1 MRFPKPNNI
10 VAEKYVAGMSLF
22 KSKLAKIKL
31 SANESALGPSPK
43 ARKQYLEVSKNFAR
57 YPDSDGTFLR
67 NTLANKFKIDKNRVI
82 LGSGSDQ
89 IFELICKSFLKKGD
103 EVIVPKFSFIIY
115 RIYSRMNGAKV
126 IYSKE
131 NNFTVSTKDILKKVT
146 RKTKIVF
153 LANPNNPTGTYIPKE
168 ELLFLRKKL
177 RSDILLVVDDAYFEY
192 VKNKDYLS
200 GLKTFTN
207 FKNVVMTRTFSKI
220 YGLAGLRVGWG
231 YGSKEIISALNKVKP
246 PFNVSRPALFAASA
260 AVKDGSWLNKEI
272 KHVNKWNKKLFSE
285 FKKMRIE
292 TNKSFTNFLL
302 VKFDKVKINSAKVF
316 RLLAKSG
323 ILVRKMDVYGIKNSL
338 RITIGTTSENIALIK
353 KMRKILKKSTSKK
366 VLKKRWSKYENTF
379 KK

>member
-1 MRFPKPNNI
+1 MKFPKPNNI
-10 VAEKYVAGMSLF
+10 VTEKYVAGMSLF

-31 SANESALGPSPK
+31 SANESALGPSPLAK
-43 ARKQYLEVSKNFAR
+43 KQYLKVSQNFAR

-67 NTLANKFKIDKNRVI
+67 KTLSDKFRIDRNRII

-103 EVIVPKFSFIIY
+103 QVIVPKYSFIIY
-115 RIYSRMNGAKV
+115 RIYSKMSGAKV
-126 IYSKE
+126 IYANE
-131 NNFTVSTKDILKKVT
+131 NNFTVSVKDILKKVT

-153 LANPNNPTGTYIPKE
+153 LANPNNPTGTYIKRK

-177 RSDILLVVDDAYFEY
+177 RSNILLVVDDAYFEY
-192 VKNKDYLS
+192 VKQKDFMS

-231 YGSKEIISALNKVKP
+231 YGSKEIISALNRIKP

-260 AVKDGSWLNKEI
+260 AVKDSSWLNKEI
-272 KHVNKWNKKLFSE
+272 NHVNKWNKKLFAE
-285 FKKMRIE
+285 FKKMKID

-302 VKFDKVKINSAKVF
+302 VNFDRVKVNSAKAF
-316 RLLAKSG
+316 KQLAKSG

-338 RITIGTTSENIALIK
+338 RITIGTSSENTELIK
-353 KMRKILKKSTSKK
+353 KMRKILN
-366 VLKKRWSKYENTF
+366 V
-379 KK
+379 

>member
-1 MRFPKPNNI
+1 MKLPKPRKI
-10 VAEKYVAGMSLF
+10 IAEKYVAGLSLF
-22 KSKLAKIKL
+22 KSRRSPIKL

-43 ARKQYLEVSKNFAR
+43 AVKSYTSIGKGFVR
-57 YPDSDGTFLR
+57 YPDSDGTFFR
-67 NTLANKFKIDKNRVI
+67 KILAKKFKLKRDQII

-153 LANPNNPTGTYIPKE
+153 LANPNNPTGTYIPKK

-200 GLKTFTN
+200 GLKTFKN

-260 AVKDGSWLNKEI
+260 AVKDSPWLNKEI
-272 KHVNKWNKKLFSE
+272 KHVNKWTKKMYSE

-302 VKFDKVKINSAKVF
+302 VKFDKTKINSAKVF
-316 RLLAKSG
+316 GLLAKSG

-338 RITIGTTSENIALIK
+338 RITIGTTSENIALMK
-353 KMRKILKKSTSKK
+353 KMRKILN
-366 VLKKRWSKYENTF
+366 VR
-379 KK
+379 

>member
-1 MRFPKPNNI
+1 MKFPKPNNI
-10 VAEKYVAGMSLF
+10 VTEKYVAGMSLF

-31 SANESALGPSPK
+31 SANESALGPSPLAK
-43 ARKQYLEVSKNFAR
+43 KQYLKVSQNFAR

-67 NTLANKFKIDKNRVI
+67 KTLSDKFRIDRNRII

-103 EVIVPKFSFIIY
+103 QVIVPKYSFIIY
-115 RIYSRMNGAKV
+115 RIYSKMSGAKV
-126 IYSKE
+126 IYANE
-131 NNFTVSTKDILKKVT
+131 NNFTVSVKDILKKVT

-153 LANPNNPTGTYIPKE
+153 LANPNNPTGTYIKRK

-177 RSDILLVVDDAYFEY
+177 RSNILLVVDDAYFEY
-192 VKNKDYLS
+192 VKQKDFMS

-231 YGSKEIISALNKVKP
+231 YGSKEIISALNRIKP

-260 AVKDGSWLNKEI
+260 AVKDSSWLNKEI
-272 KHVNKWNKKLFSE
+272 NHVNKWNKKLFAE
-285 FKKMRIE
+285 FKKMKID

-302 VKFDKVKINSAKVF
+302 VNFNRVKVNSAKVF
-316 RLLAKSG
+316 KQLAKSG

-338 RITIGTTSENIALIK
+338 RITIGTSSENTELIK
-353 KMRKILKKSTSKK
+353 KMRKILN
-366 VLKKRWSKYENTF
+366 V
-379 KK
+379 